1 MSKVKTQHKIRSSNL
16 KLQRFRSGMTQQE
29 LADAAGVPVK
39 SLGDLEQKRR
49 SINRCRVDIVYR
61 LAEALGCEMIDI
73 LDLDELVNS
82 TKIPLK

>member
-1 MSKVKTQHKIRSSNL
+1 MSKVKTSHKIRSSNL
-16 KLQRFRSGMTQQE
+16 KLQRFRTGMTQQE
-29 LADAAGVPVK
+29 
-39 SLGDLEQKRR
+39 
-49 SINRCRVDIVYR
+49 